1 MIISD
6 LKLRVVT
13 NKNDQNWFGNVTMRK
28 YSPDTNC
35 IVNNKPVFLNW
46 FLRLLLI
53 LFFFG
58 GGLEL
63 SAQATDD
70 PVVEKISKE
79 ILSLIRKNLDS
90 QSTRIEN
97 DNLEPADRLFNI
109 TEPNL
114 DLKNKDQI
122 FRYQIQHLKKDIGVN
137 LRAQHFINHD
147 QSFDQEDAT
156 DGNLS
161 GSRTRVGVEWNILKE
176 GWLGNQQ
183 KAKRLDN
190 QRKLDNLK
198 FSLENNDSKLYYRFN
213 LMIYLFNESK
223 IKLLT
228 AREAQ
233 LIEQQKLLYQVYF
246 LKGILYEEI
255 IDIKSR
261 IEQVKVQLK
270 NYRDYNDW
278 FESTLGENKIDTDF
292 AIDELP
298 VLHVNLDY
306 LLHENSKEVLLDSI
320 KHLEEEIAF
329 GADRTINDISL
340 RLQAYRNIN
349 HFADDLRDK
358 REFNS
363 IGVGLTV
370 PLETLINK
378 KTKNN
383 LANAKMQNRQHF
395 NNYEALNTSSEIINY
410 YYEYNYKM
418 KTYMEFLHKEM
429 LYREKIRVE
438 TVNQKNYHDIYRS
451 LRILRHLDIMRNI
464 QAEMLDLKQQM
475 YLLLLKIYGKTHYE
489 TIQNFVRPLDV
500 NDFYQRLPADRLM
513 TITSEDLASNQP
525 EFIRDYLT
533 TNGIRRIVLA
543 AGLDSNNPKVLGL
556 KKAVSGKKIQ
566 LARKFSGDELLESTN
581 ASGSLAYA
589 ISSEKFSGVVLDF
602 SAYKSPDQLIQVQKF
617 LISQFELFNQ
627 RSTDDEEVFH
637 YQISLAPGYPIEFLK
652 VLSKTVDLISFKVDQ
667 PQQLDYFELLAK
679 NGFNDIN
686 KIGIDLEKKNFKDR
700 IELEAYIGMVNNVY
714 KINYITLNGL
724 NDFLDIDTKSI
735 IKKE

>member
-1 MIISD
+1 MS
-6 LKLRVVT
+6 
-13 NKNDQNWFGNVTMRK
+13 K
-28 YSPDTNC
+28 YSPDTLS
-35 IVNNKPVFLNW
+35 IVDKTSGLFAWL
-46 FLRLLLI
+46 LRLLLS
-53 LFFFG
+53 LLLLG
-58 GGLEL
+58 GGLQL

-70 PVVEKISKE
+70 PVVERISKD
-79 ILSLIRKNLDS
+79 ILTLIKKNLNR
-90 QSTRIEN
+90 QPTN
-97 DNLEPADRLFNI
+97 TVNPNLEPADRLFNI

-114 DLKNKDQI
+114 DLTSKDQI
-122 FRYQIQHLKKDIGVN
+122 FQHQIKKLKKDLGINVK
-137 LRAQHFINHD
+137 AQHFINHD
-147 QSFDQEDAT
+147 QSFDAEDGT
-156 DGNLS
+156 DSNLS
-161 GSRTRVGVEWNILKE
+161 GSRTRVGVEWNILRE

-183 KAKRLDN
+183 KAKRLND

-198 FSLENNDSKLYYRFN
+198 FALDNNDSKLYYRFN
-213 LMIYLFNESK
+213 LMIYLFNEEK
-223 IKLLT
+223 IKLLA
-228 AREAQ
+228 ARETQ

-278 FESTLGENKIDTDF
+278 FESTLGENNMDTNF

-320 KHLEEEIAF
+320 QQLEQKIAF
-329 GADRTINDISL
+329 GADRGINDVAL
-340 RLQAYRNIN
+340 RVQAYRNLN
-349 HFADDLRDK
+349 HFNDELRDT

-363 IGVGLTV
+363 IGIGLSV
-370 PLETLINK
+370 PLEILFNK
-378 KTKNN
+378 KTKDN
-383 LANAKMQNRQHF
+383 LAYAKIQNRQHF

-513 TITSEDLASNQP
+513 AVTQQDLEKNTP

-543 AGLDSNNPKVLGL
+543 PGLNGQNTKVLGL
-556 KKAVSGKKIQ
+556 KKAVNGRKIQ
-566 LARKFSGDELLESTN
+566 LSRKFSGAELLKSSN
-581 ASGSLAYA
+581 PSGSLAYA
-589 ISSEKFSGVVLDF
+589 LSTEKFDGVVLDF
-602 SAYKSPDQLIQVQKF
+602 GAYQSTGERMQVQTF
-617 LISQFELFNQ
+617 LIDQFELFSD
-627 RSTDDEEVFH
+627 RPSGEEGVFR
-637 YQISLAPGYPIEFLK
+637 YQINLAPGYPIEFLN
-652 VLSKTVDLISFKVDQ
+652 VLAKTVDLISFKVEQ
-667 PQQLDYFELLAK
+667 PQQLDYFEVLSN
-679 NGFNDIN
+679 NGFSGIS
-686 KIGIDLEKKNFKDR
+686 KVGIDLVKKNFRDR
-700 IELEAYIGMVNNVY
+700 VELEAYIDMVKNVY
-714 KINYITLNGL
+714 QINYITLNGL
-724 NDFLDIDTKSI
+724 NDFLDIDTKTI
-735 IKKE
+735 ISKND

>member
-1 MIISD
+1 MS
-6 LKLRVVT
+6 
-13 NKNDQNWFGNVTMRK
+13 K
-28 YSPDTNC
+28 YSPGTLRTDHKYSGLSTWLSRL
-35 IVNNKPVFLNW
+35 FLS
-46 FLRLLLI
+46 LLLC
-53 LFFFG
+53 G
-58 GGLEL
+58 AGL
-63 SAQATDD
+63 SSFAQATDD
-70 PVVEKISKE
+70 PVVERISKD
-79 ILSLIRKNLDS
+79 ILSLIKKNLNR
-90 QSTRIEN
+90 QPAN
-97 DNLEPADRLFNI
+97 VVNNNLESADRLFNI
-109 TEPNL
+109 TEENL
-114 DLKNKDQI
+114 DLTSKDQI
-122 FRYQIQHLKKDIGVN
+122 FEYQIKKLKKDIGIN
-137 LRAQHFINHD
+137 LKAQYFINHD
-147 QSFDQEDAT
+147 QSFDAEDAT

-161 GSRTRVGVEWNILKE
+161 GSRTRVGLEWNVLRE

-183 KAKRLDN
+183 RAKRLDD

-198 FSLENNDSKLYYRFN
+198 FALDNNDSKLYYRFN
-213 LMIYLFNESK
+213 LMIYLFNEEK
-223 IKLLT
+223 IKLLA

-278 FESTLGENKIDTDF
+278 FESTLGENHLDTDY
-292 AIDELP
+292 AIAELP

-306 LLHENSKEVLLDSI
+306 LLHENSKEILLDSI
-320 KHLEEEIAF
+320 QQLEQKIAF
-329 GADRTINDISL
+329 GADRAVNDVAL
-340 RLQAYRNIN
+340 RVQAYRNRN
-349 HFADDLRDK
+349 HFSDELRDT

-363 IGVGLTV
+363 IGVGLSV
-370 PLETLINK
+370 PLELLFNK

-383 LANAKMQNRQHF
+383 LAYAKIKNRQHF

-513 TITSEDLASNQP
+513 ALTAQDLEANSA

-543 AGLDSNNPKVLGL
+543 PDLDGKSTKVIRL
-556 KKAVSGKKIQ
+556 KKAISGRKIQ
-566 LARKFSGDELLESTN
+566 LARRFSGAALLKTANPS
-581 ASGSLAYA
+581 SSIAYA
-589 ISSEKFSGVVLDF
+589 LSAEKFSGVVLDF
-602 SAYKSPDQLIQVQKF
+602 SDYTTTEQRMEVQTF
-617 LISQFELFNQ
+617 LIDQFELFGE
-627 RSTDDEEVFH
+627 RYGADETIFR
-637 YQISLAPGYPIEFLK
+637 YQVTLAPGYPIEFLN
-652 VLSKTVDLISFKVDQ
+652 VLAKTADLITFEVEK
-667 PQQLDYFELLAK
+667 PQQLDYFEVLSD
-679 NGFNDIN
+679 NGFSGMS
-686 KIGIDLEKKNFKDR
+686 KTGIDLQKKNFKDR
-700 IELEAYIGMVNNVY
+700 VELEAYIDMVKNVY
-714 KINYITLNGL
+714 QINFITLNSL
-724 NDFLDIDTKSI
+724 NEFLEIDTKTI
-735 IKKE
+735 IKRE

>member
-1 MIISD
+1 MS
-6 LKLRVVT
+6 
-13 NKNDQNWFGNVTMRK
+13 K
-28 YSPDTNC
+28 YSPDTLS
-35 IVNNKPVFLNW
+35 IVEKISGLSAW
-46 FLRLLLI
+46 LLRLFWLLM
-53 LFFFG
+53 LSG
-58 GGLEL
+58 GGLQL
-63 SAQATDD
+63 SAQATND
-70 PVVEKISKE
+70 PVVERISKD
-79 ILSLIRKNLDS
+79 ILTLIRKNLNR
-90 QSTRIEN
+90 QPTN
-97 DNLEPADRLFNI
+97 TVNTNLEAADRLFNI

-114 DLKNKDQI
+114 DLTSKDQI
-122 FRYQIQHLKKDIGVN
+122 FQHQIKQLKKDLGVN
-137 LRAQHFINHD
+137 VKAQHFINHD
-147 QSFDQEDAT
+147 QSFDAEDGT

-161 GSRTRVGVEWNILKE
+161 GSRTRVGVEWNILRE

-183 KAKRLDN
+183 RAKRLND

-198 FSLENNDSKLYYRFN
+198 FALDNNDSKLYYRFN
-213 LMIYLFNESK
+213 LMIYLFNQEK
-223 IKLLT
+223 IKLLA

-270 NYRDYNDW
+270 NYRDYNEW
-278 FESTLGENKIDTDF
+278 FESTLGENHMDTNF
-292 AIDELP
+292 AIAELP

-320 KHLEEEIAF
+320 QQLEQKIAF
-329 GADRTINDISL
+329 GADRAINDISL
-340 RLQAYRNIN
+340 RVQAYRNLN
-349 HFADDLRDK
+349 HFSDELRDARK
-358 REFNS
+358 FNS
-363 IGVGLTV
+363 IGVGLSF
-370 PLETLINK
+370 PIDLLFNK

-383 LANAKMQNRQHF
+383 LAYAKIQNRQHF

-451 LRILRHLDIMRNI
+451 LRILRHLDVMRNI

-513 TITSEDLASNQP
+513 TITEQDLAANHA

-543 AGLDSNNPKVLGL
+543 SGLDGKNTKVTSL
-556 KKAVSGKKIQ
+556 KKAISGRKIQ
-566 LARKFSGDELLESTN
+566 LARKFSGAELLQNSN
-581 ASGSLAYA
+581 ASGLLAYA
-589 ISSEKFSGVVLDF
+589 LSAEKFDGIVLDF
-602 SAYKSPDQLIQVQKF
+602 SDYKSTAQRIEVQNF
-617 LISQFELFNQ
+617 LIDQFELFNQ
-627 RSTDDEEVFH
+627 RSSAEEEIFR
-637 YQISLAPGYPIEFLK
+637 YQISLAPGYPIEFLN
-652 VLSKTVDLISFKVDQ
+652 VLAKTVDLISFKVDQ
-667 PQQLDYFELLAK
+667 PQQLDYFEVLSD
-679 NGFNDIN
+679 NGFSGMS
-686 KIGIDLEKKNFKDR
+686 KIGIDLKKKNFRDR
-700 IELEAYIGMVNNVY
+700 VELEAYIDMVKNVY
-714 KINYITLNGL
+714 QINYITLNGL
-724 NDFLDIDTKSI
+724 NDFLDIDTKTI
-735 IKKE
+735 IRKE

>member
-1 MIISD
+1 MS
-6 LKLRVVT
+6 
-13 NKNDQNWFGNVTMRK
+13 K
-28 YSPDTNC
+28 YSPGTLCADY
-35 IVNNKPVFLNW
+35 KYSGLSAWLSRLFLS
-46 FLRLLLI
+46 LLLC
-53 LFFFG
+53 G
-58 GGLEL
+58 AGL
-63 SAQATDD
+63 SSFAQATDD
-70 PVVEKISKE
+70 PVVERISKD
-79 ILSLIRKNLDS
+79 ILSLIKKNLNR
-90 QSTRIEN
+90 QPAN
-97 DNLEPADRLFNI
+97 VVNNNLESADRLFNI
-109 TEPNL
+109 TEENL
-114 DLKNKDQI
+114 DLTSKDQI
-122 FRYQIQHLKKDIGVN
+122 FEYQIKKLKKDIGIN
-137 LRAQHFINHD
+137 LKAQYFINHD
-147 QSFDQEDAT
+147 QSFDAEDAT

-161 GSRTRVGVEWNILKE
+161 GSRTRVGLEWNILRE

-183 KAKRLDN
+183 RAKRLDD

-198 FSLENNDSKLYYRFN
+198 FALDNNDSKLYYRFN
-213 LMIYLFNESK
+213 LMIYLFNEEK
-223 IKLLT
+223 IKLLA

-278 FESTLGENKIDTDF
+278 FESTLGENHLDTDY
-292 AIDELP
+292 AIAELP

-306 LLHENSKEVLLDSI
+306 LLHENSKEILLDSI
-320 KHLEEEIAF
+320 QQLEQKIAF
-329 GADRTINDISL
+329 GADRAVNDVAL
-340 RLQAYRNIN
+340 RVQAYRNRN
-349 HFADDLRDK
+349 HFSDELRDT

-363 IGVGLTV
+363 IGVGLSV
-370 PLETLINK
+370 PLELLFNK

-383 LANAKMQNRQHF
+383 LAYAKIKNRQHF

-513 TITSEDLASNQP
+513 ALTAQDLEANSA

-543 AGLDSNNPKVLGL
+543 PDLDGKSTKVIRL
-556 KKAVSGKKIQ
+556 KKAISGRKIQ
-566 LARKFSGDELLESTN
+566 LARRFSGAALLKTANPS
-581 ASGSLAYA
+581 SSIAYA
-589 ISSEKFSGVVLDF
+589 LSAEKFSGVVLDF
-602 SAYKSPDQLIQVQKF
+602 SDYTTTEQRMEVQTF
-617 LISQFELFNQ
+617 LIDQFELFGE
-627 RSTDDEEVFH
+627 RYGADETIFR
-637 YQISLAPGYPIEFLK
+637 YQVTLAPGYPIEFLN
-652 VLSKTVDLISFKVDQ
+652 VLAKTADLITFEVEK
-667 PQQLDYFELLAK
+667 PQQLDYFEVLSD
-679 NGFNDIN
+679 NGFSGMS
-686 KIGIDLEKKNFKDR
+686 KTGIDLQKKNFKDR
-700 IELEAYIGMVNNVY
+700 VELEAYIDMVKNVY
-714 KINYITLNGL
+714 QINFITLNSL
-724 NDFLDIDTKSI
+724 NEFLEIDTKTI
-735 IKKE
+735 IKRE

>member
-1 MIISD
+1 MS
-6 LKLRVVT
+6 
-13 NKNDQNWFGNVTMRK
+13 K
-28 YSPDTNC
+28 YSPDTLG
-35 IVNNKPVFLNW
+35 IEYRMSGLSIW
-46 FLRLLLI
+46 FLRLFLSLL
-53 LFFFG
+53 LFG
-58 GGLEL
+58 GGLQL

-70 PVVEKISKE
+70 PVVERISKD
-79 ILSLIRKNLDS
+79 ILTLIRKNLNR
-90 QSTRIEN
+90 QATSTERT
-97 DNLEPADRLFNI
+97 NLEPADRLFNI

-114 DLKNKDQI
+114 DLTSKDQI
-122 FRYQIQHLKKDIGVN
+122 FHHKIQKLKKDIGVN
-137 LRAQHFINHD
+137 LKAQHFINHD
-147 QSFDQEDAT
+147 QSFDAEDGT

-161 GSRTRVGVEWNILKE
+161 GSRTRVGVEWNILRE

-183 KAKRLDN
+183 KAKRLDD

-198 FSLENNDSKLYYRFN
+198 FALDNNDSKLYYRFN
-213 LMIYLFNESK
+213 LMIYLFNQEK
-223 IKLLT
+223 IKLLA

-270 NYRDYNDW
+270 NYRDYNEW
-278 FESTLGENKIDTDF
+278 FESTLGENQIDTDF
-292 AIDELP
+292 AIAELP

-320 KHLEEEIAF
+320 QQLEQKIAF
-329 GADRTINDISL
+329 GADRAINDISL
-340 RLQAYRNIN
+340 RVQAYRNLN
-349 HFADDLRDK
+349 HFSDELRDTRK
-358 REFNS
+358 FNS
-363 IGVGLTV
+363 IGVGLSV
-370 PLETLINK
+370 PIELLFNK

-383 LANAKMQNRQHF
+383 IAYAKIQNRQHF

-500 NDFYQRLPADRLM
+500 TDFYQRLPADRLM
-513 TITSEDLASNQP
+513 MITAKDLEANSA

-543 AGLDSNNPKVLGL
+543 PNLDGKNPKVLGL
-556 KKAVSGKKIQ
+556 KKAVNGRKIQ
-566 LARKFSGDELLESTN
+566 LARKFTGSELLNNTN
-581 ASGSLAYA
+581 PSGTLAYA
-589 ISSEKFSGVVLDF
+589 LSAERFDGVVLDF
-602 SAYKSPDQLIQVQKF
+602 SNYKTTAQRSEVQTF
-617 LISQFELFNQ
+617 LIDQFELFSD
-627 RSTDDEEVFH
+627 RSSADEETFR
-637 YQISLAPGYPIEFLK
+637 YQIALAPGYPIEFLNA
-652 VLSKTVDLISFKVDQ
+652 LARMVDLISFKVEE
-667 PQQLDYFELLAK
+667 PQQLDYFEVLSD
-679 NGFNDIN
+679 NGFSGMS
-686 KIGIDLEKKNFKDR
+686 KVGIDIEKKNFRDR
-700 IELEAYIGMVNNVY
+700 VELEAYIDMIKNVY
-714 KINYITLNGL
+714 EINYITLNGL
-724 NDFLDIDTKSI
+724 NEFLDIDTKTI
-735 IKKE
+735 IKK

>member
-1 MIISD
+1 MIKYLPGTLGI
-6 LKLRVVT
+6 
-13 NKNDQNWFGNVTMRK
+13 NYKNLGFYTW
-28 YSPDTNC
+28 
-35 IVNNKPVFLNW
+35 L
-46 FLRLLLI
+46 LRLSLSLL
-53 LFFFG
+53 LCG
-58 GGLEL
+58 VGL
-63 SAQATDD
+63 SSFAQATDD
-70 PVVEKISKE
+70 PVVERISKD
-79 ILSLIRKNLDS
+79 ILSLIRKNLNG
-90 QSTRIEN
+90 QSANVVNT
-97 DNLEPADRLFNI
+97 NLEPADRLFNI

-114 DLKNKDQI
+114 DLTSKDQI
-122 FRYQIQHLKKDIGVN
+122 FQYQIQHLKKDIGINVK
-137 LRAQHFINHD
+137 AQHFINHD
-147 QSFDQEDAT
+147 QSFDAEDAT

-161 GSRTRVGVEWNILKE
+161 GSRTRVGLEWNILRE

-183 KAKRLDN
+183 KAKRLND

-198 FSLENNDSKLYYRFN
+198 FALDNNDSKLYYRFN
-213 LMIYLFNESK
+213 LMIYLFNEEK
-223 IKLLT
+223 IKLLA

-270 NYRDYNDW
+270 NYRDYNEW
-278 FESTLGENKIDTDF
+278 FESTLGENHIDTDF
-292 AIDELP
+292 AIAELP

-320 KHLEEEIAF
+320 QELEQKIAF
-329 GADRTINDISL
+329 GADRGINDVAL
-340 RLQAYRNIN
+340 RVQAYRNIN
-349 HFADDLRDK
+349 HFKDELRDM
-358 REFNS
+358 RAFNS
-363 IGVGLTV
+363 IGVGLSV
-370 PLETLINK
+370 PLELLFNK

-383 LANAKMQNRQHF
+383 LAYAKIKNRQHF

-438 TVNQKNYHDIYRS
+438 TVNQRNYHDIYRS

-513 TITSEDLASNQP
+513 AITPQDLETNKA

-543 AGLDSNNPKVLGL
+543 PGLDGKNAKVLNL
-556 KKAVSGKKIQ
+556 KKAVSGRKIQ
-566 LARKFSGDELLESTN
+566 LARKFSGAALLKNPN

-589 ISSEKFSGVVLDF
+589 LSAENFDGVVLDF
-602 SAYKSPDQLIQVQKF
+602 SDYKSIEQRMEVQTF
-617 LISQFELFNQ
+617 LIDQFELFNE
-627 RSTDDEEVFH
+627 RNAADEETFR
-637 YQISLAPGYPIEFLK
+637 YQISLAPGYPIEFLS
-652 VLSKTVDLISFKVDQ
+652 VLAKTVDLISFKVDQ
-667 PQQLDYFELLAK
+667 PSQLDYFEVLSN
-679 NGFNDIN
+679 NGFSGMS
-686 KIGIDLEKKNFKDR
+686 KIGIDLQKKTFKDR
-700 IELEAYIGMVNNVY
+700 VELEAYIDMVKNVY
-714 KINYITLNGL
+714 QINYITLNGL
-724 NDFLDIDTKSI
+724 NDFLDIDTETI
-735 IKKE
+735 IKRVD

>member
-1 MIISD
+1 MS
-6 LKLRVVT
+6 
-13 NKNDQNWFGNVTMRK
+13 K
-28 YSPDTNC
+28 YSPDTLGIEYKNSGLL
-35 IVNNKPVFLNW
+35 IWP
-46 FLRLLLI
+46 LRLFLSLL
-53 LFFFG
+53 LFG
-58 GGLEL
+58 GGLQL

-70 PVVEKISKE
+70 PVVERISKD
-79 ILSLIRKNLDS
+79 ILTLIRKNLNR
-90 QSTRIEN
+90 QSASTEN
-97 DNLEPADRLFNI
+97 TNLEPADRLFNI

-114 DLKNKDQI
+114 DLTSKDQI
-122 FRYQIQHLKKDIGVN
+122 FQYRIQKLKKDIGVN
-137 LRAQHFINHD
+137 LKAQHFINHD
-147 QSFDQEDAT
+147 QSFDAEDGT

-161 GSRTRVGVEWNILKE
+161 GSRTRVGVEWNILRE

-183 KAKRLDN
+183 KAKRLND

-198 FSLENNDSKLYYRFN
+198 FALDNNDSKLYYRFN
-213 LMIYLFNESK
+213 LMIYLFNQEK
-223 IKLLT
+223 IKLLA

-270 NYRDYNDW
+270 NYRDYNEW
-278 FESTLGENKIDTDF
+278 FESTLGENHIDTDF
-292 AIDELP
+292 AIAELP

-320 KHLEEEIAF
+320 QQLEQKIAF
-329 GADRTINDISL
+329 GADRAINDISL
-340 RLQAYRNIN
+340 RVQGYRNLN
-349 HFADDLRDK
+349 HFSDELRDTRK
-358 REFNS
+358 FNS
-363 IGVGLTV
+363 IGVGLSV
-370 PLETLINK
+370 PLELLFNK

-383 LANAKMQNRQHF
+383 IAYAKIQNRQHF

-513 TITSEDLASNQP
+513 MITSQDLEANSS

-543 AGLDSNNPKVLGL
+543 PNLDGKNQKVLGL
-556 KKAVSGKKIQ
+556 KKAVNGRKIQ
-566 LARKFSGDELLESTN
+566 LARKFSGDELLKNTN
-581 ASGSLAYA
+581 PSGSLAYA
-589 ISSEKFSGVVLDF
+589 LSAEKFDGIVLDF
-602 SAYKSPDQLIQVQKF
+602 SDYKSTAQRSEVQNF
-617 LISQFELFNQ
+617 LIDQFELFTD
-627 RSTDDEEVFH
+627 RSSADEEIFR
-637 YQISLAPGYPIEFLK
+637 YQIALAPGYPIEFLN
-652 VLSKTVDLISFKVDQ
+652 VLAKMVDLISFKVEE
-667 PQQLDYFELLAK
+667 PQQLDYFEVLSN
-679 NGFNDIN
+679 NGFSGMS
-686 KIGIDLEKKNFKDR
+686 KIGIDIKKKNFRDR
-700 IELEAYIGMVNNVY
+700 VELEAYIDMIKNVY
-714 KINYITLNGL
+714 EINYITLNGL
-724 NDFLDIDTKSI
+724 NEFLDIDTKSI

>member
-1 MIISD
+1 MS
-6 LKLRVVT
+6 
-13 NKNDQNWFGNVTMRK
+13 K
-28 YSPDTNC
+28 YSPDTLGIEYKNSGLL
-35 IVNNKPVFLNW
+35 IWP
-46 FLRLLLI
+46 LRLFLSLL
-53 LFFFG
+53 LFG
-58 GGLEL
+58 GGLQL

-70 PVVEKISKE
+70 PVVERISKD
-79 ILSLIRKNLDS
+79 ILTLIRKNLNR
-90 QSTRIEN
+90 QSASTEN
-97 DNLEPADRLFNI
+97 TNLEPADRLFNI

-114 DLKNKDQI
+114 DLTSKDQI
-122 FRYQIQHLKKDIGVN
+122 FQYKIQKLKKDIGVN
-137 LRAQHFINHD
+137 LKAQHFINHD
-147 QSFDQEDAT
+147 QSFDAEDGT

-161 GSRTRVGVEWNILKE
+161 GSRTRVGVEWNILRE

-183 KAKRLDN
+183 KAKRLND

-198 FSLENNDSKLYYRFN
+198 FALDNNDSKLYYRFN
-213 LMIYLFNESK
+213 LMIYLFNQEK
-223 IKLLT
+223 IKLLA

-270 NYRDYNDW
+270 NYRDYNEW
-278 FESTLGENKIDTDF
+278 FESTLGENHIDTDF
-292 AIDELP
+292 AIAELP

-320 KHLEEEIAF
+320 QQLEQKIAF
-329 GADRTINDISL
+329 GADRAINDISL
-340 RLQAYRNIN
+340 RVQGYRNLN
-349 HFADDLRDK
+349 HFSDELRDTRK
-358 REFNS
+358 FNS
-363 IGVGLTV
+363 IGVGLSV
-370 PLETLINK
+370 PLELLFNK

-383 LANAKMQNRQHF
+383 IAYAKIQNRQHF

-513 TITSEDLASNQP
+513 MITSQDLEANSS

-543 AGLDSNNPKVLGL
+543 PNLDGKNQKVLGL
-556 KKAVSGKKIQ
+556 KKAVNGRKIQ
-566 LARKFSGDELLESTN
+566 LARKFSGDELLKNTN
-581 ASGSLAYA
+581 PSGSLAYA
-589 ISSEKFSGVVLDF
+589 LSAEKFDGIVLDF
-602 SAYKSPDQLIQVQKF
+602 SDYKSTAQRSEVQNF
-617 LISQFELFNQ
+617 LIDQFELFTD
-627 RSTDDEEVFH
+627 RSSADEEIFR
-637 YQISLAPGYPIEFLK
+637 YQIALAPGYPIEFLN
-652 VLSKTVDLISFKVDQ
+652 VLAKMVDLISFKVEE
-667 PQQLDYFELLAK
+667 PQQLDYFEVLSN
-679 NGFNDIN
+679 NGFSGMS
-686 KIGIDLEKKNFKDR
+686 KIGIDIKKKNFRDR
-700 IELEAYIGMVNNVY
+700 VELEAYIDMIKNVY
-714 KINYITLNGL
+714 EINYITLNGL
-724 NDFLDIDTKSI
+724 NEFLDIDTKSI

>member
-1 MIISD
+1 MP
-6 LKLRVVT
+6 T
-13 NKNDQNWFGNVTMRK
+13 NKNDQIWFGKVTMRK
-28 YSPDTNC
+28 YSPDTYC
-35 IVNNKPVFLNW
+35 IINNNPVFFNW
-46 FLRLLLI
+46 FLRLFFVLFLL
-53 LFFFG
+53 G
-58 GGLEL
+58 AGLHL

-79 ILSLIRKNLDS
+79 ILSLIRKNLDR
-90 QSTRIEN
+90 QTTRVEN
-97 DNLEPADRLFNI
+97 DNIEPADRLFNI

-147 QSFDQEDAT
+147 QSFDAEDST

-183 KAKRLDN
+183 KVKRLDN

-198 FSLENNDSKLYYRFN
+198 FSLDNNDSKLYYRYN
-213 LMIYLFNESK
+213 LMIYLFNQEK

-228 AREAQ
+228 DRENQ

-278 FESTLGENKIDTDF
+278 FESTLGENQIETNF

-320 KHLEEEIAF
+320 MSLEEEIAY
-329 GADRTINDISL
+329 GADRAINDISL
-340 RLQAYRNIN
+340 RLQVYRNIN
-349 HFADDLRDK
+349 HFSDDLRDK

-370 PLETLINK
+370 PLEILINK

-383 LANAKMQNRQHF
+383 LANAKMQNQQHF

-451 LRILRHLDIMRNI
+451 LRILRYLDIMRNI

-500 NDFYQRLPADRLM
+500 NDFFQRLPGDRLM
-513 TITSEDLASNQP
+513 TITSKDLATNSP

-533 TNGIRRIVLA
+533 TNGVRRIVLA
-543 AGLDSNNPKVLGL
+543 TGLDSNNPMVLGL
-556 KKAVSGKKIQ
+556 KRAVSGKKIQ
-566 LARKFSGDELLESTN
+566 VARKFSGDELLQSN
-581 ASGSLAYA
+581 NPSGLLAYA
-589 ISSEKFSGVVLDF
+589 MSSEKFTGVVLDF
-602 SAYKSPDQLIQVQKF
+602 ADFKSPEQLLKIQSF
-617 LISQFELFNQ
+617 LIDQFELFNQ
-627 RSTDDEEVFH
+627 RSIEDEEIFR
-637 YQISLAPGYPIEFLK
+637 YQVILAPGYPIEFLK
-652 VLSKTVDLISFKVDQ
+652 VLSRTVDLISFKVIQ
-667 PQQLDYFELLAK
+667 PQQLDYFELLTN

-686 KIGIDLEKKNFKDR
+686 KIGIDLEKKNFQDR
-700 IELEAYIGMVNNVY
+700 IELEAYIDMIKNVY

-735 IKKE
+735 IQKE

>member
-1 MIISD
+1 MVS
-6 LKLRVVT
+6 
-13 NKNDQNWFGNVTMRK
+13 
-28 YSPDTNC
+28 
-35 IVNNKPVFLNW
+35 VFLNW
-46 FLRLLLI
+46 FLRLFLSL
-53 LFFFG
+53 LFFG
-58 GGLEL
+58 VGLQL

-79 ILSLIRKNLDS
+79 ILSLIRKNLDRQPTS
-90 QSTRIEN
+90 IEN
-97 DNLEPADRLFNI
+97 DNIESADRLFNI

-114 DLKNKDQI
+114 DLKGKDQV

-147 QSFDQEDAT
+147 QSFDAEDST

-161 GSRTRVGVEWNILKE
+161 GSRTRLGVEWNILKG

-198 FSLENNDSKLYYRFN
+198 FSLDNNDSKLYYRFN
-213 LMIYLFNESK
+213 LMIYLFNEEK
-223 IKLLT
+223 IKLLA
-228 AREAQ
+228 ARENQ

-278 FESTLGENKIDTDF
+278 FESTLGENQIETNF

-306 LLHENSKEVLLDSI
+306 LLHENSKEILLDSI
-320 KHLEEEIAF
+320 MHLEEEIAF
-329 GADRTINDISL
+329 GADQAINDISL

-349 HFADDLRDK
+349 HFSDDLRDK

-370 PLETLINK
+370 PLEVLINK
-378 KTKNN
+378 NTKNN

-418 KTYMEFLHKEM
+418 KTYMEFIHKEM

-451 LRILRHLDIMRNI
+451 LRILRYLDIMRNI

-489 TIQNFVRPLDV
+489 TIQNFVRALDV

-513 TITSEDLASNQP
+513 TITPEDLATNSP

-533 TNGIRRIVLA
+533 TNGVRRIVLG

-556 KKAVSGKKIQ
+556 KRAVSGKKIQ
-566 LARKFSGDELLESTN
+566 IARKFSGDELLQSN
-581 ASGSLAYA
+581 NPSGLLAYA
-589 ISSEKFSGVVLDF
+589 ISSEKFTGVVLDF
-602 SAYKSPDQLIQVQKF
+602 ADYKSKEQLLKIQGF
-617 LISQFELFNQ
+617 LIDQFELFNQ
-627 RSTDDEEVFH
+627 RSIENEEIFR
-637 YQISLAPGYPIEFLK
+637 YQIILAPGYPIEFLK
-652 VLSKTVDLISFKVDQ
+652 VLSKSVDLINFKVDQ
-667 PQQLDYFELLAK
+667 PQQLDYFELLTN
-679 NGFNDIN
+679 NGFNDIS
-686 KIGIDLEKKNFKDR
+686 KIGIDLQKKNFQDR
-700 IELEAYIGMVNNVY
+700 IELEAYIDMVKNVY
-714 KINYITLNGL
+714 NINYITLNGL
-724 NDFLDIDTKSI
+724 NEFLDIDTKSI